1 MMTIPS
7 GKGRTQKDGATLF
20 LRLTHDD
27 QCVTTVED
35 ILRLNF
41 PRALEPEIKRLLE
54 STEGFK
60 ALKLCICDRRGNYAW
75 PSGYLTQE
83 GGKCDEVQLQVL
95 KKGLFRVSCGI
106 ETSFV

>member
-20 LRLTHDD
+20 LRLT
-27 QCVTTVED
+27 ED